1 LLAWLLGIAFQYLS
15 IKPMRNLSPS
25 QALVAALKA
34 DTLSI
39 LSLEIGLFGL
49 NGAHLLRPLP

>member
-15 IKPMRNLSPS
+15 IKMRNLSPS